1 LVDYLSRVDEALCSI
16 PNTIKNRHDGTKLES
31 QASGGAGTMIKGSGL
46 FHIEFEAS
54 LGYLKP
60 YLN

>member
-1 LVDYLSRVDEALCSI
+1 VDEALCSI